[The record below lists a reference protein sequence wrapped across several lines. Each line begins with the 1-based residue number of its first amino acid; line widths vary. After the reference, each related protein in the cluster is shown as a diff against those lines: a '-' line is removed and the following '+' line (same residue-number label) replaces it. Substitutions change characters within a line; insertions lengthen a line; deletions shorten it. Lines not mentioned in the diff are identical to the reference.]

1 MHPSVK
7 ILYAAMMYSMHGN
20 LDEEVHTRDLGR
32 YGALLSQ
39 SKTVGISFSDLNLVH
54 RYVRSLGLETRR
66 SRNIFNYIQRGIGR
80 NGLSSN

>member
-32 YGALLSQ
+32 YGRFFLKARQQASV
-39 SKTVGISFSDLNLVH
+39 SVI
-54 RYVRSLGLETRR
+54 
-66 SRNIFNYIQRGIGR
+66 
-80 NGLSSN
+80 